1 MAQPLRAA
9 IELSL
14 QSVVD
19 ILAVAIPDDPDVP
32 QPANQPAE
40 LDEVQ
45 VFIGTLRNEEDELR
59 QLTQTL
65 LTSTASWSNVIAK
78 LPNADRPAAEDAFAN
93 YQLNAN
99 YQDRLRNGGRRIR
112 TLRQR
117 IDAAELR
124 ARTLRRAIAAAAPP
138 PAVPAVPVVAQELQ
152 LLQQSILHIDRP
164 LFLNLTAPLHLQNGG
179 TCSMPAI
186 IPKQKYRLSTNS
198 QY

>member
-1 MAQPLRAA
+1 MAQPLRTA
-9 IELSL
+9 IDLSL

-19 ILAVAIPDDPDVP
+19 ILAVAIPDDPAVP

-40 LDEVQ
+40 LDEIE

-65 LTSTASWSNVIAK
+65 LTSTAAWSNVIAK

-99 YQDRLRNGGRRIR
+99 YQDRLRNEGRRIR

-138 PAVPAVPVVAQELQ
+138 PAAPAVPVVAPGAPAAPAVNTTY
-152 LLQQSILHIDRP
+152 RP
-164 LFLNLTAPLHLQNGG
+164 PPISEFDGTTPFTEWWDLFNA
-179 TCSMPAI
+179 S
-186 IPKQKYRLSTNS
+186 
-198 QY
+198 